1 MVLFDYFIYLEFV
14 LLLSL
19 FLLEPKDNLLF
30 LLLFAHF
37 KMVEFLILIYY
48 ATKLKTLK
56 VNYKGEKNNKT

>member
-1 MVLFDYFIYLEFV
+1 MILFDYSINYYDLLIYDLKIV

-30 LLLFAHF
+30 LLLFDAHF

-48 ATKLKTLK
+48 ATKII
-56 VNYKGEKNNKT
+56 